1 MKINDEQK
9 INEIKKEL
17 EFLWIDEAG
26 EPLTGD
32 KLLDEALENPVEYKD
47 LRNHL
52 ISIQNIIFGK

>member
-1 MKINDEQK
+1 MNDEQK

-47 LRNHL
+47 LQNHL
-52 ISIQNIIFGK
+52 IRIQNIIFGK

>member
-1 MKINDEQK
+1 MNDEQK
-9 INEIKKEL
+9 INELKKEL

-47 LRNHL
+47 LLNHL
-52 ISIQNIIFGK
+52 IRI